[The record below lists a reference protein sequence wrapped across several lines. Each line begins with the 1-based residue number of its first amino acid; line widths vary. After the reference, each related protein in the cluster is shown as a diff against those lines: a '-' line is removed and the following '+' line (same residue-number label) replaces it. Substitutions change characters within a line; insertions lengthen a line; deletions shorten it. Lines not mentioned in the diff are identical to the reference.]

1 MFKFRRKFLSF
12 SVFNFCYAVWT
23 VLGVYNFYFWRQ
35 VYAAVPILTFVVLT
49 ISALLFMMIFQM
61 LIFHPKTVKLFAIL
75 LLLMNTLASYFINMY
90 HVTLNATVL
99 ANILDTNF
107 FEVTEWMGV
116 VFWIYLFVFGFVPA
130 WIVLRCQ
137 IRFETMKSR
146 CSKLGCCLGI
156 LMLLLSVFIP
166 YKTTVKAELK
176 AHYNLRYQI
185 VPSGYIS
192 GCISLL
198 AHSFRHFEII
208 DPVQGMKQTK
218 YWQQDKKN
226 LIVFVLGESAREA
239 NFSLTGYAR
248 DTAEPLRPYLKDM
261 VVFKHTESC
270 GVVTRV
276 SVPCMFSVYARKN
289 YTEQAVLYTPNVL
302 DILQ

>member
-156 LMLLLSVFIP
+156 LRLLLSVFIP

-218 YWQQDKKN
+218 Y
-226 LIVFVLGESAREA
+226 
-239 NFSLTGYAR
+239 
-248 DTAEPLRPYLKDM
+248 
-261 VVFKHTESC
+261 
-270 GVVTRV
+270 
-276 SVPCMFSVYARKN
+276 
-289 YTEQAVLYTPNVL
+289 
-302 DILQ
+302 